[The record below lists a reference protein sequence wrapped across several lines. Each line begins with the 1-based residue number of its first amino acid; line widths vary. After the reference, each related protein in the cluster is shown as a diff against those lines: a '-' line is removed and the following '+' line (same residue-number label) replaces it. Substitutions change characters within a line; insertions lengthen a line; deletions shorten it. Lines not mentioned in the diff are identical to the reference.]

1 MSAVQYCPVCPT
13 PSQLRTLDPHLLRLP
28 LKRCDTCLGVLA
40 DPTTVAVAATYYH
53 SVHYVMSEG
62 HGRHHCRHC
71 DALFDRV
78 LQRCRTCLKEQALT
92 CVGCLMPMQ
101 VIEVAGVSL
110 DVCRPCRMVWFDRGE
125 LGLLTRRH
133 SAELQRNLHPDPAG
147 FPTVT
152 VIDVVAQSSDGIV
165 LAAELAA
172 HGADVAVR
180 AVSDVSASK
189 TVEVVA
195 AVGEGAT
202 ELAAGAI
209 DMLVSVLGDVF

>member
-1 MSAVQYCPVCPT
+1 MSAVQYCPACPT
-13 PSQLRTLDPHLLRLP
+13 PSPLRALDPHALRLP

-71 DALFDRV
+71 ATLFDRV
-78 LQRCRTCLKEQALT
+78 QQRCRTCLKEQALT

-133 SAELQRNLHPDPAG
+133 SAELQRNLHSAPAG

-152 VIDVVAQSSDGIV
+152 AIDAVAQTADGIP

-172 HGADVAVR
+172 RSAEVTVR
-180 AVSDVSASK
+180 AMSEVSASNA
-189 TVEVVA
+189 VEVVA

-202 ELAAGAI
+202 ELAAGTI
-209 DMLVSVLGDVF
+209 DALISVLDVF

>member
-13 PSQLRTLDPHLLRLP
+13 PSPLRVLDPHLLRLP

-40 DPTTVAVAATYYH
+40 DPATVAVAATHYH

-71 DALFDRV
+71 NALFERV
-78 LQRCRTCLKEQALT
+78 LQRCRTCLKEQALS
-92 CVGCLMPMQ
+92 CVRCHAPMQ

-133 SAELQRNLHPDPAG
+133 SAELQRSLHPAPAG
-147 FPTVT
+147 FQVG
-152 VIDVVAQSSDGIV
+152 VIDVAQNADAGV
-165 LAAELAA
+165 LAAELA
-172 HGADVAVR
+172 GRSGEVALR
-180 AVSDVSASK
+180 TMSEVSASSAM
-189 TVEVVA
+189 EVVTA
-195 AVGEGAT
+195 AGEGAIDVT
-202 ELAAGAI
+202 AGVL
-209 DMLVSVLGDVF
+209 DVLVSVLGDIF

>member
-13 PSQLRTLDPHLLRLP
+13 PSQLRALDPHVLRLP

-78 LQRCRTCLKEQALT
+78 LQRCRTCLKEQALC

-101 VIEVAGVSL
+101 VIEIAGVSL

-133 SAELQRNLHPDPAG
+133 SAELQRNLHPAPAG
-147 FPTVT
+147 FPAVT
-152 VIDVVAQSSDGIV
+152 VIDAVAQTADGIP

-172 HGADVAVR
+172 RSAEVTVR
-180 AVSDVSASK
+180 AMSEVSASN

-195 AVGEGAT
+195 AVGEGAI
-202 ELAAGAI
+202 ELAAGTI
-209 DMLVSVLGDVF
+209 DALISVLDVF